1 MWPDAEHRSAHQT
14 THQCVSNGT
23 DKARCKRNHSG
34 GTAKLK
40 SAFSQSTIKNSAYW
54 IGKNENP
61 SRSGWSFFLES
72 FGHFSSGRFSFRWL
86 ILTSFPYAVSFLSVE
101 RKIEKKD
108 GRLDRNRSRQCARGA
123 ARSLFLCILPLP
135 SFFFLWLRLR
145 FHQTIRLRD
154 NLPVCTRFFIPFYWL

>member
-54 IGKNENP
+54 IGKNEKP

-145 FHQTIRLRD
+145 VHQTTTLRD